1 MEMTIINYRQELDMQ
16 RRRPIQFPEATL
28 VRCGQLDEDWRT
40 ESVCRQ
46 GYDPEIWFPTNA
58 IDSRLGVAICKT
70 CPVMQECLSYATAH
84 QERHG
89 TWGGLSEWQRQ
100 QGRLSPVV
108 RR

>member
-1 MEMTIINYRQELDMQ
+1 MA
-16 RRRPIQFPEATL
+16 RRRPIQFHEATL

-46 GYDPEIWFPTNA
+46 GYDPEIWYPLNVA
-58 IDSRLGVAICKT
+58 ESRLGVAICQT
-70 CPVMQECLSYATAH
+70 CPVIQQCLTYATAH